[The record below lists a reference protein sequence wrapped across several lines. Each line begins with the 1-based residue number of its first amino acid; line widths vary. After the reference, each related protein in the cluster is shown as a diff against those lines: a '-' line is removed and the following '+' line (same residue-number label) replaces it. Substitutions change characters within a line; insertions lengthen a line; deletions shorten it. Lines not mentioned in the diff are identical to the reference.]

1 MMRTALLL
9 FLTLWLPSAS
19 TRPAN
24 PLPNPHRF
32 AAQIEAF
39 AAADARQM
47 PPPGGIVFVG
57 SSSVRGWRLAD
68 YFPGLP
74 VINRGFGGSHTSDCI
89 FYLDR
94 TVLRYRPRVVVL
106 YVGSNDL
113 DAGRPVD
120 LVAADTRRYVEMLR
134 TSLPEVRLLYIA
146 IKPSPS
152 RPDNV
157 QRTLEANALI
167 AQLADELGFDFVD
180 PTPRLVDEQGQP
192 REALYVADRLHFRPE
207 GYRAV
212 AEVVEPV
219 LRRMW
224 SEVSGGADLP
234 SAPP

>member
-1 MMRTALLL
+1 MMKIALTLLL
-9 FLTLWLPSAS
+9 WLWLQPAT

-39 AAADARQM
+39 EVADLRQM
-47 PPPGGIVFVG
+47 PAPGGIVFVG
-57 SSSVRGWRLAD
+57 SSSVRGWRLAE

-74 VINRGFGGSHTSDCI
+74 VLNRGFGGSHTSDCV
-89 FYLDR
+89 FFLDR

-113 DAGRPVD
+113 DAGRSAE

-134 TSLPEVRLLYIA
+134 ASLPEVRLLYIA

-157 QRTLEANALI
+157 EMTREANALI
-167 AQLADELGFDFVD
+167 AQLAGELGFDFVD

-212 AEVVEPV
+212 AEVVEPA
-219 LRRMW
+219 LRRIW
-224 SEVSGGADLP
+224 AEVSGGADLP
-234 SAPP
+234 SPSP

>member
-1 MMRTALLL
+1 MMRSACLLL
-9 FLTLWLPSAS
+9 MVLWLQTAT
-19 TRPAN
+19 TRPAH

-39 AAADARQM
+39 ATADEREM
-47 PPPGGIVFVG
+47 PASGGIVFVG
-57 SSSVRGWRLAD
+57 SSSVRGWRLAE

-74 VINRGFGGSHTSDCI
+74 VLNRGFGGSHTSDCV
-89 FYLDR
+89 FFLDR

-113 DAGRPVD
+113 DAGRPVE
-120 LVAADTRRYVEMLR
+120 LVVADTRRYVEMLLA
-134 TSLPEVRLLYIA
+134 SLPEVRLLYIA

-157 QRTLEANALI
+157 EKTREANALI
-167 AQLADELGFDFVD
+167 AQLAGELGFDFVD
-180 PTPRLVDEQGQP
+180 PTPLLVDEQGQP
-192 REALYVADRLHFRPE
+192 RETLYVADRLHFRPE

-212 AEVVEPV
+212 AEVVAPA
-219 LRRMW
+219 LRRIW
-224 SEVSGGADLP
+224 SEVSGGADLR